1 MQEKSTIQERIGN
14 KIYPISFNQHPDK
27 YNLYDFDYVI
37 ENFLKNNW
45 VSEFINFQVSNS
57 DSNNGNE
64 KWTLKAWWQR
74 CWSNPSNYSGLTNI
88 TRSFSDTEKDVL
100 SDDDIERYENQE
112 TEGRNHAS
120 SDDDAQWDMFADSK
134 NKMEILLKLWEF
146 QVEKERKNLSSALF
160 VTPFNM
166 YKVKLK
172 INVEMIN
179 CWRGNFLIVSF
190 QITGMLVKR

>member
-1 MQEKSTIQERIGN
+1 M
-14 KIYPISFNQHPDK
+14 
-27 YNLYDFDYVI
+27 
-37 ENFLKNNW
+37 
-45 VSEFINFQVSNS
+45 SEFINFQVSNS

-190 QITGMLVKR
+190 QITGMLVKRQYVDLNSTNPLLNYRFFFHLLSFAFSLMFREIMYQRKRITLQL

>member
-1 MQEKSTIQERIGN
+1 M
-14 KIYPISFNQHPDK
+14 
-27 YNLYDFDYVI
+27 
-37 ENFLKNNW
+37 
-45 VSEFINFQVSNS
+45 SEFINFQVSNS

-190 QITGMLVKR
+190 QITGMLVKRQYVDLNSTNPLLNYRFFLHLLSFAFSLMFREIMYQRKRITLQL